1 MPVPFRTILI
11 IHFQLDVVL
20 SAAALFEVLLLI
32 VAIGQ
37 LSYGEIEPGGL
48 RRALVFPACSH
59 EGLIVCV
66 GGGGGTKSTSKDPSG
81 DSASCFSILSK
92 STLFSINYEDNELSA
107 KV

>member
-11 IHFQLDVVL
+11 IHFQLDKVL

-37 LSYGEIEPGGL
+37 LSYGEIELKGP
-48 RRALVFPACSH
+48 RRAFVFPACDH

-66 GGGGGTKSTSKDPSG
+66 EGQWHQV
-81 DSASCFSILSK
+81 
-92 STLFSINYEDNELSA
+92 LF
-107 KV
+107 